1 MKKKTVAIAGSS
13 GLIGSYLWNYL
24 QGYGILK
31 ISRQDFQLRDKKFA
45 EKFREADII
54 INLAGST
61 VIRRWT
67 KRNRKEILDSRI
79 LTTRILRSIVDSFPE
94 RERLYLSASAIGIYN
109 DEDVH
114 TEESTD
120 WGKGFMAE
128 VVKKWE
134 AEALNIESQRTTI
147 CLMRTGVVLTH
158 SGGMLAKL
166 LPIFRM
172 GLGARI
178 GGGYQYFS
186 WIHIND
192 LARAIDF
199 IISNKEGGVYNMTAP
214 GYSTNMEFTK
224 SLGSQLKKPA
234 RFILPKILF
243 RLLYGR
249 GAAVVTGGQ
258 AVIPE
263 RLIKEGFQFNY
274 HYIDKALDDIVN

>member
-1 MKKKTVAIAGSS
+1 MKTVAIAGSS
-13 GLIGSYLWNYL
+13 GLIGSHLSDYLK
-24 QGYGILK
+24 GYEILK

-45 EKFREADII
+45 EKFQEADIV

-67 KRNRKEILDSRI
+67 KRNRKEIMDSRI
-79 LTTRILRSIVDSFPE
+79 LTTRKLGSIIDYYPE
-94 RERLYLSASAIGIYN
+94 RDRIYLSSSAIGIYN
-109 DEDVH
+109 DEDIH

-128 VVKKWE
+128 VVKNWE
-134 AEALNIESQRTTI
+134 DEVRNIESQRTTV
-147 CLMRTGVVLTH
+147 CLMRTGVVLAK

-166 LPIFRM
+166 LPIFRV

-178 GGGYQYFS
+178 GGGDQYFS

-199 IISNKEGGVYNMTAP
+199 IISRKKGGVYNMTAP
-214 GYSTNMEFTK
+214 EYSTNREFTMSISSK
-224 SLGSQLKKPA
+224 LKKPT
-234 RFILPKILF
+234 RFILPKVLL

-249 GAAVVTGGQ
+249 GADVVTGGQ

-274 HYIDKALDDIVN
+274 HYVDKALEDIVN

>member
-13 GLIGSYLWNYL
+13 GLIGSYLSSYL
-24 QGYGILK
+24 QGYEILK
-31 ISRQDFQLRDKKFA
+31 INRQDFKLEDKKIA

-61 VIRRWT
+61 VIRRWA
-67 KRNRKEILDSRI
+67 KKNRKEILDSRI
-79 LTTRILRSIVDSFPE
+79 LTTRKLGSIMDYYPE
-94 RERLYLSASAIGIYN
+94 RERIYLSASAIGIYN
-109 DEDVH
+109 DEDIH

-128 VVKKWE
+128 VVNKWE
-134 AEALNIESQRTTI
+134 TEVRNIENKRTTV
-147 CLMRTGVVLTH
+147 CLMRIGVVLAH
-158 SGGMLAKL
+158 SSGMLARL

-178 GGGYQYFS
+178 GSGDQYFS

-199 IISNKEGGVYNMTAP
+199 IISRKKGGVYNMTAP
-214 GYSTNMEFTK
+214 EYSTNREFTMSISSK
-224 SLGSQLKKPA
+224 LKKPA
-234 RFILPKILF
+234 RFILPKVLL

-249 GAAVVTGGQ
+249 GADVVTGGQ

-274 HYIDKALDDIVN
+274 HYVDKALEDIVN

>member
-13 GLIGSYLWNYL
+13 GLIGSYLSDYL
-24 QGYGILK
+24 QGYKILK
-31 ISRQDFQLRDKKFA
+31 ISRLDFQLRDQKFA
-45 EKFREADII
+45 EKFQEADII

-67 KRNRKEILDSRI
+67 KRNRQKIMDSRI
-79 LTTRILRSIVDSFPE
+79 LTTRKLGSIVDYYPE
-94 RERLYLSASAIGIYN
+94 RERRYLSASATGIYN
-109 DEDVH
+109 DEDIH

-134 AEALNIESQRTTI
+134 AEVRNIESQRTTV
-147 CLMRTGVVLTH
+147 CLMRTGVVLAH

-178 GGGYQYFS
+178 GLGDQYFS

-199 IISNKEGGVYNMTAP
+199 IMSSKKGGVYNMTAP
-214 GYSTNMEFTK
+214 GYCTNMEFTK
-224 SLGSQLKKPA
+224 SLGSRLKKPA

-249 GAAVVTGGQ
+249 GAGVVTGGQ

-274 HYIDKALDDIVN
+274 HYVDKALEDIVN

>member
-13 GLIGSYLWNYL
+13 GLIGSYLSDYL
-24 QGYGILK
+24 QGYEILK
-31 ISRQDFQLRDKKFA
+31 INRQDFKLEDKKIA

-67 KRNRKEILDSRI
+67 KKNRKEILDSRI
-79 LTTRILRSIVDSFPE
+79 LTTRKLGSIMVYYPE
-94 RERLYLSASAIGIYN
+94 RERMYLSASAIGIYN
-109 DEDVH
+109 DEDIH
-114 TEESTD
+114 TEESTN

-128 VVKKWE
+128 VVNKWE
-134 AEALNIESQRTTI
+134 TEVRNIESQRTTVCI
-147 CLMRTGVVLTH
+147 MRIGVVLAH
-158 SGGMLAKL
+158 SSGMLARL

-178 GGGYQYFS
+178 GSGDQYFS

-199 IISNKEGGVYNMTAP
+199 IIRRKKGGVYNMTAP
-214 GYSTNMEFTK
+214 EYSTNREFTMSISSK
-224 SLGSQLKKPA
+224 LKKPA
-234 RFILPKILF
+234 SFILPKVLF

-274 HYIDKALDDIVN
+274 HYVDKAIEDIVN

>member
-1 MKKKTVAIAGSS
+1 MPD
-13 GLIGSYLWNYL
+13 YL
-24 QGYGILK
+24 QGYEILK
-31 ISRQDFQLRDKKFA
+31 INRQDFKLEDKKIA
-45 EKFREADII
+45 EKFQEADII

-67 KRNRKEILDSRI
+67 KKNRKEILDSRI
-79 LTTRILRSIVDSFPE
+79 LTTRKLGSIMDYYPE
-94 RERLYLSASAIGIYN
+94 RERMYLSASAIGIYN
-109 DEDVH
+109 DEDIH

-120 WGKGFMAE
+120 WGKGFMTE
-128 VVKKWE
+128 VGNKWE
-134 AEALNIESQRTTI
+134 TEVRNIESQRTTV
-147 CLMRTGVVLTH
+147 CLMRIGVVLAH
-158 SGGMLAKL
+158 SSGMLARL

-178 GGGYQYFS
+178 GSGDQYFS

-199 IISNKEGGVYNMTAP
+199 IIRRKKGGVYNMTAP
-214 GYSTNMEFTK
+214 EYSTNREFTMSISSK
-224 SLGSQLKKPA
+224 LKKPA
-234 RFILPKILF
+234 RFILPKVLL

-249 GAAVVTGGQ
+249 GADVVTGGQ

-274 HYIDKALDDIVN
+274 HYVDKALEDIVN